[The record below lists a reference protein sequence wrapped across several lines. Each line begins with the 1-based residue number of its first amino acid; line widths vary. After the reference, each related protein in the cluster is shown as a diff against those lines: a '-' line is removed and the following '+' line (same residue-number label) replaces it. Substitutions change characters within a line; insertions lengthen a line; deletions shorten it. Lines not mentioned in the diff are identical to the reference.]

1 MSTIIQF
8 PIDKVKNRKKSIQ
21 NSVLDIKNDDSCFC
35 KNQDCGS
42 TNIRISQGSGI
53 HALRGDCQDCGKFF
67 WVDKKI
73 AERLIGGGESHE

>member
-1 MSTIIQF
+1 MSPIIQF
-8 PIDKVKNRKKSIQ
+8 PTGKVKNRKKSIQ
-21 NSVLDIKNDDSCFC
+21 NPVLDIKNNGSCIC
-35 KNQDCGS
+35 KNPDCQS